1 MSFILHD
8 RQISPR
14 DRIIGFKC
22 IYSHFGQVSVPV
34 LAYGEDGKTV
44 NFVNFVFSLLKEKL
58 LV

>member
-1 MSFILHD
+1 MSIILPN

-14 DRIIGFKC
+14 DRIKGSKG
-22 IYSHFGQVSVPV
+22 IYSHLCQVSVPV
-34 LAYGEDGKTV
+34 LAYGEDGKPV

>member
-14 DRIIGFKC
+14 DRIRGFKG
-22 IYSHFGQVSVPV
+22 IYSHLDQVSVPV
-34 LAYGEDGKTV
+34 LAYGEDGKPV
-44 NFVNFVFSLLKEKL
+44 NVVNSVFSLLKEKL